1 MIFSWETHGMGF
13 PKAIINFKNSTDE
26 SVPYEVYF
34 FTIRRASIH
43 ACRGKGKQ
51 PAPTKLKVS
60 VKPFQR
66 LAESKGGALVAD
78 RSQRNTLI
86 HQNRRKGEKIFRRM
100 IFSWETHGM
109 GFPKAIINFK
119 KRHG

>member
-1 MIFSWETHGMGF
+1 MR
-13 PKAIINFKNSTDE
+13 TDNGTE
-26 SVPYEVYF
+26 KSVPCEVYF
-34 FTIRRASIH
+34 FTIRRASIY

-66 LAESKGGALVAD
+66 LAESKGGAVVAD

-86 HQNRRKGEKIFRRM
+86 HPNRRKGEKIFRRM

-109 GFPKAIINFK
+109 GFPKAITN
-119 KRHG
+119 

>member
-1 MIFSWETHGMGF
+1 M
-13 PKAIINFKNSTDE
+13 
-26 SVPYEVYF
+26 
-34 FTIRRASIH
+34 
-43 ACRGKGKQ
+43 
-51 PAPTKLKVS
+51 KVS

-78 RSQRNTLI
+78 RSQRNALI

-109 GFPKAIINFK
+109 GFPKAITNLKTARKNPCPARCIFLLSVGQAFMLAVKALTACLLQNGTEKSVPHMAEIYQFQQ
-119 KRHG
+119 RSPANAL